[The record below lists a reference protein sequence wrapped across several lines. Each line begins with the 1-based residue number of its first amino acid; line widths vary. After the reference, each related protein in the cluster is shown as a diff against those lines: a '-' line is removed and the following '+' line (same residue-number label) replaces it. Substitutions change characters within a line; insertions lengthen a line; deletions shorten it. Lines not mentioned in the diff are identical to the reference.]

1 MGGCWDTENES
12 LNSCCHV
19 IKQVG
24 EWGQPTNKS
33 PAQRHGSQSQLYSFF
48 GVVDQTLTVLIFFG
62 RPDRKLFL
70 TGVPI
75 LPWSPPRTQRT
86 SKSHNCPYL
95 IIFWW
100 FQLPINMYLHLVNH
114 FVSYLQQTDSQQLQ
128 ISSVAKHCCNLYCHI
143 ASYFMFNDLLFYFQ
157 YSNIYFTI
165 FAMAHKYI
173 IIQIS

>member
-1 MGGCWDTENES
+1 MGRKLTNGELLRYRKWVPQQLGDVMTQGSGDSRPMGARYVNMAANH
-12 LNSCCHV
+12 NSTH
-19 IKQVG
+19 
-24 EWGQPTNKS
+24 
-33 PAQRHGSQSQLYSFF
+33 FF
-48 GVVDQTLTVLIFFG
+48 CVFVVDQTLTVLIFFG

-128 ISSVAKHCCNLYCHI
+128 ISSVATLQSVLSHCI
-143 ASYFMFNDLLFYFQ
+143 LFYV
-157 YSNIYFTI
+157 
-165 FAMAHKYI
+165 
-173 IIQIS
+173 